1 MEYKHSEEQKSR
13 YKRLVKLYAKMLLNN
28 DIDYIK
34 LKNVYNR
41 TIAPEYAEYKIKQI
55 VRQRETQKLLES
67 EILALYESEGITA
80 KEMIKRDNDVYTRS
94 LDKGMLNVSDK
105 INERIGNRIG
115 LNPTIVN
122 KSISISAKTTDYRA
136 LLEGT
141 QSGTEPPK
149 QLSNDNVPPDEGV
162 TDD

>member
-1 MEYKHSEEQKSR
+1 MEFKKNEQQKAR
-13 YKRLVKLYAKMLLNN
+13 VKRTLKLYAKMLMNN
-28 DIDYIK
+28 EIDWIV
-34 LKNVYNR
+34 LKNIYNR
-41 TIAPEYAEYKIKQI
+41 TIKDDYAEWNVKKILKQAGSQQ
-55 VRQRETQKLLES
+55 VVES

-115 LNPTIVN
+115 LNPVN
-122 KSISISAKTTDYRA
+122 VTKSISISAKTTDYRA

-149 QLSNDNVPPDEGV
+149 QLSNDNVPPNEATDE
-162 TDD
+162 

>member
-1 MEYKHSEEQKSR
+1 
-13 YKRLVKLYAKMLLNN
+13 MLLNN

-122 KSISISAKTTDYRA
+122 KSISISSKTTDYIG
-136 LLEGT
+136 LLKASNSDI
-141 QSGTEPPK
+141 QPPK
-149 QLSNDNVPPDEGV
+149 QLSNDNVPPNEATDE
-162 TDD
+162 